1 MKQLLEKIQL
11 KKQEYE
17 QEILEYVQK
26 VNSHNIEDYAFE
38 VRGLQSRIFL
48 LEEVEFLIETGMWE
62 EEYHKENPWIPNK
75 V

>member
-1 MKQLLEKIQL
+1 MTQLLEKIQL

-17 QEILEYVQK
+17 QEILEYVKK
-26 VNSHNIEDYAFE
+26 VNSYNIEDCALE

-62 EEYHKENPWIPNK
+62 EEYHKENPYIPNN
-75 V
+75 